1 MYDKEKEKLDA
12 YWFGTSNPFPN
23 GIEKLPLMVSQWPPV
38 LPEWSNLVQ
47 FDFRPKHPVP
57 ARDSPLRRESSTKC
71 AHGVVMHHTGG
82 FQQSDQKAARWWWGW
97 SQTRPIPRSPDGD
110 NNRGMKSESGFSLAM
125 QWRASPLAQT
135 HYKHRLCVFASYV
148 CVIWIYCRH
157 ILFVEVVTC
166 ICWSSYMCVI
176 WIYYGHIL
184 LHVFVKVVTC
194 ICRSSYMCVIWIP
207 YRHILLH
214 VFVNVVKC
222 ICRSSYMY
230 LSK

>member
-1 MYDKEKEKLDA
+1 MTLRPSDHERSWKTVSIWKYYYITNHQTHNFTLSSLKLYHGEKEKLDA
-12 YWFGTSNPFPN
+12 YWFGTSNPLPN

-110 NNRGMKSESGFSLAM
+110 NNRGMKSESVLA
-125 QWRASPLAQT
+125 
-135 HYKHRLCVFASYV
+135 
-148 CVIWIYCRH
+148 
-157 ILFVEVVTC
+157 
-166 ICWSSYMCVI
+166 
-176 WIYYGHIL
+176 
-184 LHVFVKVVTC
+184 
-194 ICRSSYMCVIWIP
+194 
-207 YRHILLH
+207 
-214 VFVNVVKC
+214 
-222 ICRSSYMY
+222 
-230 LSK
+230 